1 LALGGPLKLKKF
13 IALAAVALAT
23 VALSGCSLSR
33 DIASLDMYAPS
44 DGVQLDIEQL
54 KARNVMFIKGASGNA
69 VLIGSFVNSGTEAII
84 ATIQTEDASGEVVRV
99 AFEVEAGKK
108 FDLGYNGTEGIVLPL
123 KGIPGSIH
131 PVYLSGF
138 TDPIEMNVP
147 ILDGT
152 LAEYRPFVEPLN

>member
-1 LALGGPLKLKKF
+1 LKFKKF
-13 IALAAVALAT
+13 VALAAVALAT

-69 VLIGSFVNSGTEAII
+69 VLIGSFVNSGTEAIT
-84 ATIQTEDASGEVVRV
+84 ATIQTEDANGEVVRV
-99 AFEVEAGKK
+99 AFEVGAGKK
-108 FDLGYNGTEGIVLPL
+108 FDLGYNGTEGVVMPL
-123 KGIPGSIH
+123 SGFPGSIH
-131 PVYLSGF
+131 SVYLAGSA
-138 TDPIEMNVP
+138 DPIEMNVP

-152 LAEYRPFVEPLN
+152 LAEYRPFVESLN